1 MNLKK
6 LEKVLICQR
15 TLFKKIAIMH
25 GKGEFSKTKG
35 KLLQHYNRNC
45 KYMQHFTKSG
55 NRLVVLKTES

>member
-15 TLFKKIAIMH
+15 NLFKKIAIMH

-35 KLLQHYNRNC
+35 KLLQHYN
-45 KYMQHFTKSG
+45 KSG